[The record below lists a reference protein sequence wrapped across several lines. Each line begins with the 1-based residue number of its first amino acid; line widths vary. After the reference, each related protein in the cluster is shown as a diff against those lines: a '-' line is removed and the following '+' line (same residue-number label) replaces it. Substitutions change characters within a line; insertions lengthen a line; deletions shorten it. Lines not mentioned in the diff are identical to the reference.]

1 MEGMEEKLGAI
12 LENPQLMQQIMQLAQ
27 SVNAP
32 NPSQSREPPK
42 KEEPPPKASLPDPDT
57 GAGLDPAMLVKLA
70 GIAGKSNIDSN
81 QKALLRALTPY
92 LSRNRVAKLE
102 KAMRAAK
109 IASMVSAFLNS
120 GGMKLL
126 SGR

>member
-1 MEGMEEKLGAI
+1 MEGMEEKLEAI

-92 LSRNRVAKLE
+92 LSRDRVAKLE

-109 IASMVSAFLNS
+109 IASMASAFLNS

>member
-92 LSRNRVAKLE
+92 LSRDRVAKLE

-109 IASMVSAFLNS
+109 IASMASAFLNS

>member
-109 IASMVSAFLNS
+109 IASMASAFLNS

>member
-1 MEGMEEKLGAI
+1 MEDMEEKLGAI

-27 SVNAP
+27 SVNIP
-32 NPSQSREPPK
+32 KQSKSREPP
-42 KEEPPPKASLPDPDT
+42 EEAELPQKISLPDPN
-57 GAGLDPAMLVKLA
+57 GGIGLDPALFAKLA

-81 QKALLRALTPY
+81 QKALLRALAPY
-92 LSRNRVAKLE
+92 LSRDRVAKLE

-109 IASMVSAFLNS
+109 IASMASACLNS

>member
-1 MEGMEEKLGAI
+1 MEGMEKKLGAI

-109 IASMVSAFLNS
+109 IASMASAFLNS

>member
-1 MEGMEEKLGAI
+1 MEAMEEKLGAI

-27 SVNAP
+27 SVGAP
-32 NPSQSREPPK
+32 KQSPGREPPK
-42 KEEPPPKASLPDPDT
+42 KEPPSPRTSFQEPDSGP
-57 GAGLDPAMLVKLA
+57 GFDPAMLAKLA
-70 GIAGKSNIDSN
+70 GFAGKGNIDSN
-81 QKALLRALTPY
+81 QKALLRALGPY
-92 LSRNRVAKLE
+92 LSRDRVAKLE

-109 IASMVSAFLNS
+109 IATMASAFLNS

>member
-27 SVNAP
+27 SVNIP
-32 NPSQSREPPK
+32 KPSQSREPPK
-42 KEEPPPKASLPDPDT
+42 KEEPPPKISLPDTDI
-57 GAGLDPAMLVKLA
+57 GAGLDPAMLVKRA

-81 QKALLRALTPY
+81 QKALLRALAPY
-92 LSRNRVAKLE
+92 LSRDRVAKLE

-109 IASMVSAFLNS
+109 IASMASAFLNS